1 MTKKKIIAEMNE
13 IDKNLLDMSNN
24 YKMKDPMKL
33 KKSDLEYGLKAFTML
48 KKFFDMIKEEK

>member
-1 MTKKKIIAEMNE
+1 MTKKQIIHKMNE
-13 IDKNLLDMSNN
+13 IDKSVLDMPKD

-48 KKFFDMIKEEK
+48 KKFFDMAKEGK